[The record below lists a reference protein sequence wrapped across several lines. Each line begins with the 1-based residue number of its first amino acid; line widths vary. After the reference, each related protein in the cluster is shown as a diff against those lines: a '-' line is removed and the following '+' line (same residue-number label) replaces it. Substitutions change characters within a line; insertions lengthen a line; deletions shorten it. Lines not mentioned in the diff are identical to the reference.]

1 MEKVNL
7 KKDIL
12 YKTIL
17 NDKNEDDFLN
27 QVISNKLYLRKN
39 KLYKLLMQKRNQN
52 ISSIEKENTKEIL
65 LQIAILIHKEDF
77 ENISS
82 GLNMFYDYLI
92 NNKLGKENIK
102 YIFEN
107 IYYRLLDIIIS
118 EKSFDK
124 NKNMNYILFLI
135 NYLTTENNVFI
146 GPITEDLFLT
156 NLKKII
162 EININNKLFINE
174 IIPLLS
180 DMLSNR
186 QRFAQIMNEIE
197 VINIIKIKITENN
210 KDKDDIEKLFIL
222 INNFILNI
230 SEDKIHRFKFI
241 LEYILNFLNSNDII
255 NNIKKLNNDENTSI
269 MISLFDIL
277 IYMAKNKKN
286 VKILYESNC
295 ISFIKNL
302 IINNNFNSNIYL
314 IKSYELLSNILMN
327 SESAEYKKNILTFI
341 YNNISDLPFSN
352 ELYESIKN
360 ENKSFIYIL
369 LNCIVS
375 LVNSC
380 SEFCELYCFN
390 DNFLNFLIKLFSDKK
405 TWKKIKNEI
414 IIFFIN
420 IIENN
425 NNTKIFKYL
434 LNTQLFSI
442 IISYISTKIKAKTE
456 STKIII
462 YNILL
467 LINHCLKIDDKNETK
482 IMVFLLEKYKF
493 KDTLETLIEIK
504 NDSISDI
511 SRKIFIKYFS
521 APENIYCQNN
531 NINNKKN
538 DNDMIIE

>member
-39 KLYKLLMQKRNQN
+39 KLYKLLMQKRNKN

-124 NKNMNYILFLI
+124 NKNMNCILFLI

-230 SEDKIHRFKFI
+230 SEDKTHRFKFI

-302 IINNNFNSNIYL
+302 INNNNFNSNIYL

-327 SESAEYKKNILTFI
+327 SESAEYKKI
-341 YNNISDLPFSN
+341 Y
-352 ELYESIKN
+352 
-360 ENKSFIYIL
+360 
-369 LNCIVS
+369 
-375 LVNSC
+375 
-380 SEFCELYCFN
+380 
-390 DNFLNFLIKLFSDKK
+390 
-405 TWKKIKNEI
+405 
-414 IIFFIN
+414 
-420 IIENN
+420 
-425 NNTKIFKYL
+425 
-434 LNTQLFSI
+434 
-442 IISYISTKIKAKTE
+442 
-456 STKIII
+456 
-462 YNILL
+462 
-467 LINHCLKIDDKNETK
+467 
-482 IMVFLLEKYKF
+482 
-493 KDTLETLIEIK
+493 
-504 NDSISDI
+504 
-511 SRKIFIKYFS
+511 
-521 APENIYCQNN
+521 
-531 NINNKKN
+531 
-538 DNDMIIE
+538 